1 MTKEENQFET
11 IPEVV
16 DAIRQAITN
25 GLVDSGVF
33 SRTKLENL
41 NDNDFGKVL
50 ATTNIP
56 ILNDMELS
64 DYAILFD
71 DTAHMNP

>member
-56 ILNDMELS
+56 TLNDTELS

-71 DTAHMNP
+71 DTAHMDC